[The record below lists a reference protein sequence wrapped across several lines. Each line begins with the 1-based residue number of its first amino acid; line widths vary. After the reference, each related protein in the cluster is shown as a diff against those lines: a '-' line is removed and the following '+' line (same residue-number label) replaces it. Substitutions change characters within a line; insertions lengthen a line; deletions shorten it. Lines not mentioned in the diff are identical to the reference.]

1 MIFTPDAL
9 LRLVAQHAAAQR
21 IPMPVDRAVMV
32 DVVAEAAQFAAGN
45 PDDEPAALY
54 YACTL
59 RARLFGHIGTAFFD
73 DLLVAQAAAVGLR
86 LDASALDV
94 VLLRMKIAT
103 HAVGRQD
110 VRDIVAGWLRPSG
123 VAPRP
128 QPPAKRPRHRRR

>member
-21 IPMPVDRAVMV
+21 IPVPVDRAMMKE
-32 DVVAEAAQFAAGN
+32 VVAEAAQFAAGH

-54 YACTL
+54 YACTR
-59 RARLFGHIGTAFFD
+59 RARLFGNIGTAFFD

-94 VLLRMKIAT
+94 VILRMKIAKR
-103 HAVGRQD
+103 AVGWQD
-110 VRDIVAGWLRPSG
+110 VRDILAGWLQPSG
-123 VAPRP
+123 LAPRP
-128 QPPAKRPRHRRR
+128 QPPPKRPRHGRR

>member
-21 IPMPVDRAVMV
+21 IPMPVDRAMMKEI
-32 DVVAEAAQFAAGN
+32 VAQAAQLAAGR

-54 YACTL
+54 YACTC
-59 RARLFGHIGTAFFD
+59 RARLFGNIGTAFFD

-94 VLLRMKIAT
+94 VILRMKIAKQ
-103 HAVGRQD
+103 AVGWQD
-110 VRDIVAGWLRPSG
+110 VRDILAEWLQPSG
-123 VAPRP
+123 LPP
-128 QPPAKRPRHRRR
+128 KPPPPAKRPRHGRR